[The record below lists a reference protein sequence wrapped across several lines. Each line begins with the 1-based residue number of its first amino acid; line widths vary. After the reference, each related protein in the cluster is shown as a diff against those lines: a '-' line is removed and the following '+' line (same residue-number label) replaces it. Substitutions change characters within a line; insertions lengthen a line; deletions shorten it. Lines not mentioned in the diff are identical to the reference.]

1 MGFDHKNQ
9 VPLGLLTPSQSLS
22 PSCAGAGASS
32 IGDGRRRV
40 NLVRRRVNLVPRK
53 SRVNLVPRKSAEKQK
68 DSTVATPSQSR
79 PTRGKAEGFDKL
91 FASPTRAP
99 KVGRLHLTGYAA
111 TIICSS

>member
-40 NLVRRRVNLVPRK
+40 NLVRR
-53 SRVNLVPRKSAEKQK
+53 RVNLVPRKSAEKQK

-99 KVGRLHLTGYAA
+99 KVGRLHLTGYGA